1 MTRRNVVGLAGA
13 AVVIAALFFGIG
25 VSLGQRSMVR
35 SLRIQIDSI
44 QAMVLANR
52 IIEERRIKSLLARG
66 CGNKAIGEITNNE
79 NLDLKTLS
87 EFVGNSLDRPTIEY
101 INNLDPKLLDELKTF
116 DGKFVNTW
124 SGTEC
129 N

>member
-1 MTRRNVVGLAGA
+1 VRRWL
-13 AVVIAALFFGIG
+13 LLLY
-25 VSLGQRSMVR
+25 SLGSESASGNGQWFDHFGFKSTASKQW
-35 SLRIQIDSI
+35 SLQ
-44 QAMVLANR
+44 NR

-87 EFVGNSLDRPTIEY
+87 GFVDSNLDEPTVEY
-101 INNLDPKLLDELKTF
+101 INNLDPTLLDELKTF